1 MRNKRVVKKNKNLN
15 NFFIYLFTILGA
27 SSFFISFLTIKN
39 QCTKLSNEITNLD
52 KSISRN
58 ISIVKK
64 LQNDKSYYLSE
75 EYISNAVKEDMIVVA
90 PEPEIIKISND

>member
-1 MRNKRVVKKNKNLN
+1 M
-15 NFFIYLFTILGA
+15 IILGT
-27 SSFFISFLTIKN
+27 STFFISFLTIKN
-39 QCTKLSNEITNLD
+39 QCAKLGNEITNID

-64 LQNDKSYYLSE
+64 LQNEKSYYISE

>member
-1 MRNKRVVKKNKNLN
+1 MRNKRTIKKNKNLN

-39 QCTKLSNEITNLD
+39 QCTKLSNEITSLD

-64 LQNDKSYYLSE
+64 IQNEKSYYLSE
-75 EYISNAVKEDMIVVA
+75 EYISNAVKEDMVVVV

>member
-1 MRNKRVVKKNKNLN
+1 MRNKRTIKKNKNLN

-39 QCTKLSNEITNLD
+39 QCTKLSNEITSLD

-64 LQNDKSYYLSE
+64 LQNEKSYYLSE
-75 EYISNAVKEDMIVVA
+75 EYISNAVKEDMVVVV

>member
-1 MRNKRVVKKNKNLN
+1 MRNKRTIKKNKNLN

-39 QCTKLSNEITNLD
+39 QCTKLSNEITSLD

-64 LQNDKSYYLSE
+64 LQNERSYYLSE
-75 EYISNAVKEDMIVVA
+75 EYISNAVKEDMVVVV